1 MYWRVKK
8 VQYLVERCVSLVIFG
23 LQKLSLLDYPGKT
36 ACTVFTGGCNFRCP
50 YCHNASLVV
59 GLDEIEPVDYDEFF
73 AFLNKRRNI
82 LDGVCITGGEPLL
95 QPDIEDFIREI
106 KKFGYSVKLDTNGTF
121 PDKLKRLVDE
131 NLVDYVAMDIKNS
144 PEKYSLAAGVS
155 ELDFSKISNS
165 VEFLLSNS
173 VDYEF
178 RTTVVKELHSKED
191 FVSIGEWIKGAKR
204 YFIQSFID
212 SGDILAGSFSAYN
225 KNELEEIEGLMHNF
239 VKETQIRGV

>member
-1 MYWRVKK
+1 MIIY
-8 VQYLVERCVSLVIFG
+8 G

-59 GLDEIEPVDYDEFF
+59 GLNEVEPIDYDEFF
-73 AFLNKRRNI
+73 AFLNKRKNI

-95 QPDIEDFIREI
+95 QPDIEDFIQEI
-106 KKFGYSVKLDTNGTF
+106 KLLGYSVKLDTNGSF
-121 PDKLKRLVDE
+121 PDKLKHLIDE
-131 NLVDYVAMDIKNS
+131 KLIDYVAMDIKNS
-144 PEKYSLAAGVS
+144 PAKYSVTAGIS
-155 ELDFSKISNS
+155 EQVFSKINKS
-165 VEFLLSNS
+165 VELLLSNA

-191 FVSIGEWIKGAKR
+191 FVSVGEWIKGAKR

-212 SGDILAGSFSAYN
+212 SGDILGGTFSAYS
-225 KNELEEIEGLMHNF
+225 KSELEAIRDLMLSY
-239 VKETQIRGV
+239 VKETHIRGI

>member
-1 MYWRVKK
+1 MIIY
-8 VQYLVERCVSLVIFG
+8 G

-59 GLDEIEPVDYDEFF
+59 GLNEVEPIDYDEFF
-73 AFLNKRRNI
+73 AFLNKRKNI

-106 KKFGYSVKLDTNGTF
+106 KLLGYSVKLDTNGSF
-121 PDKLKRLVDE
+121 PDKLKHLIDE
-131 NLVDYVAMDIKNS
+131 KLIDYVAMDIKNS
-144 PEKYSLAAGVS
+144 PAKYSVTAGIS
-155 ELDFSKISNS
+155 EQVFSKINKS
-165 VEFLLSNS
+165 VELLLSNA

-191 FVSIGEWIKGAKR
+191 FVSVGEWIKGAKR

-212 SGDILAGSFSAYN
+212 SGDILGGTFSAYS
-225 KNELEEIEGLMHNF
+225 KSELEAIRDLMLSY
-239 VKETQIRGV
+239 VKETHIRGI

>member
-1 MYWRVKK
+1 MIIY
-8 VQYLVERCVSLVIFG
+8 G

-50 YCHNASLVV
+50 YCHNASLVI
-59 GLDEIEPVDYDEFF
+59 GLDEIEPVDYDEFL

-131 NLVDYVAMDIKNS
+131 KLVDYVAMDIKNS
-144 PEKYSLAAGVS
+144 PEKYSITAGVS

-212 SGDILAGSFSAYN
+212 SGDILAGAFSAYN
-225 KNELEEIEGLMHNF
+225 KSELEEIEGLMQNF